1 MQGRRGETFALADE
15 EHIYLLVNTLDNSGV
30 HHYGE
35 SLLSVR
41 AHGTIYAWNRADG
54 KLAWKQDVKHQNLVI
69 DRFRSMPV
77 LLFVSRSWKQKG
89 NMNFG
94 TLSIQAI
101 HKHSGK
107 VLHDSTSPSMYS
119 GFHSIQVNAS
129 EPSIELRSYNLRM
142 RLVPTDGPVAEAK
155 PNPMPDGAK
164 N

>member
-1 MQGRRGETFALADE
+1 MQGRRSETFALVDE

-41 AHGTIYAWNRADG
+41 AHGTLYAWNRAAG
-54 KLAWKQDVKHQNLVI
+54 KLVWKQDVKHQNLVV
-69 DRFRSMPV
+69 DRFRSLPV
-77 LLFVSRSWKQKG
+77 MLFVSRSWKQKG
-89 NMNFG
+89 NMSFG

-101 HKHSGK
+101 HKQSGK

-129 EPSIELRSYNLRM
+129 EPSIELKSYNLRM

-155 PNPMPDGAK
+155 PNPMPDAAK
-164 N
+164 D